1 MISLSLLIHQRV
13 HYNEKMKAEVGV
25 SVMQYV
31 TQQRLSKAAEL
42 LKYTPLNIENIALAV
57 GYDSHS
63 AFSQAF
69 RQYFN
74 KSPTE
79 YRQD

>member
-1 MISLSLLIHQRV
+1 
-13 HYNEKMKAEVGV
+13 MKSELGM

-31 TQQRLSKAAEL
+31 TKQRLNKAAEL
-42 LKYTPLNIENIALAV
+42 LKYTSTNIENIALVV

-63 AFSQAF
+63 AFSQVF

-79 YRQD
+79 YRET